1 MHSLAFVGH
10 FLITLIAL
18 LAVYWMHRRGTLSSD
33 ALKGCG
39 LPKWTI
45 GVLLPGAV
53 VFELVSLK
61 ASSPPDLL
69 WDFLNAYYPAGQAV
83 LNNDPAMLHDLVG
96 KGVTG
101 YVNIP
106 VVAYWFAPF
115 SLLPSLIAAV
125 LFTVIGVGST
135 IAAWWLLVRLA
146 GLQLRERWLFG
157 ILFFANGPLLNGIKF
172 GNLSYFILFALAGG
186 LSLLR
191 AGRSGAA
198 GALLGLATVIKP
210 PLALFG
216 FFFLFRRDLMGT
228 VGFVLVG
235 VVTVILSLVLFGWAE
250 NLFWFE
256 TCIVQYSH
264 SWLSAF
270 SVQSISAFIIR
281 LRPGI
286 GIDYIDSLPQIPTSG
301 ENLAATIG
309 TVLLFVIAVAAC
321 IRKTTSEFP
330 RDEAQEQ
337 SRLDLQYLLV
347 LCLVLVSS
355 PLSWDRYYSWLLMP
369 TAFFLGSRPPF
380 PSSRIMRALGWAA
393 IALVTPLVMRPA
405 SLETFGQLAV
415 FRFIVSRLLLGG
427 LLWFGLIGWWLARSG
442 GLLAPLAIGRATGL
456 PRTDGARSKQ
466 AA

>member
-1 MHSLAFVGH
+1 V
-10 FLITLIAL
+10 
-18 LAVYWMHRRGTLSSD
+18 
-33 ALKGCG
+33 
-39 LPKWTI
+39 
-45 GVLLPGAV
+45 
-53 VFELVSLK
+53 
-61 ASSPPDLL
+61 L

-83 LNNDPAMLHDLVG
+83 LIHDPAMLHDLIG

-101 YVNIP
+101 FVNIP

-115 SLLPSLIAAV
+115 GWLPPLTAAV
-125 LFTVIGVGST
+125 LYTAIGVGLSV
-135 IAAWWLLVRLA
+135 AAWWLLVRLA
-146 GLQLRERWLFG
+146 GLEVRERWLLG

-172 GNLSYFILFALAGG
+172 GNLSYFILLALAGG
-186 LSLLR
+186 LALLR
-191 AGRSGAA
+191 AGHSGAA
-198 GALLGLATVIKP
+198 GALLGVATVIKP

-235 VVTVILSLVLFGWAE
+235 VMTAILSLLLFGWAE
-250 NLFWFE
+250 NLYWFE

-286 GIDYIDSLPQIPTSG
+286 GIDYVDSLPQIPTSG
-301 ENLAATIG
+301 ENLAATMV
-309 TVLLFVIAVAAC
+309 TVLLFVIAIAAC
-321 IRKTTSEFP
+321 IRRTTSGFP
-330 RDEAQEQ
+330 RDEAQAQ
-337 SRLDLQYLLV
+337 LRMDLQYLLV

-369 TAFFLGSRPPF
+369 TAFFLGARPPF
-380 PSSRIMRALGWAA
+380 SPSRILRGLGWVA

-405 SLETFGQLAV
+405 SLEVFGQLAV
-415 FRFIVSRLLLGG
+415 FRFVVSRLLFGG

-442 GLLAPLAIGRATGL
+442 GLLAPLSIGRAIEVPQTN
-456 PRTDGARSKQ
+456 GARSSQ

>member
-18 LAVYWMHRRGTLSSD
+18 LAVYSMHRRVTLSND
-33 ALKGCG
+33 ERAGCG
-39 LPKWTI
+39 LSKWAV
-45 GVLLPGAV
+45 GGLLVGGV

-61 ASSPPDLL
+61 ASSPPDVL

-83 LNNDPAMLHDLVG
+83 LNHDTAMLHDLIG

-101 YVNIP
+101 FVNIP
-106 VVAYWFAPF
+106 VVAYWFVPF
-115 SLLPSLIAAV
+115 GWLPPLTAAV
-125 LFTVIGVGST
+125 LYTALGVAST
-135 IAAWWLLVRLA
+135 IVAWGLLVRLA
-146 GLQLRERWLFG
+146 GLELRERWLFG

-172 GNLSYFILFALAGG
+172 GNLSYFILCALAGG
-186 LSLLR
+186 LALLR

-198 GALLGLATVIKP
+198 GALLGVATVIKP

-235 VVTVILSLVLFGWAE
+235 VVTVVLSLLLFGWAE

-256 TCIVQYSH
+256 TCILQYSH

-270 SVQSISAFIIR
+270 SVQSVSAFIIR
-281 LRPGI
+281 LRPEI
-286 GIDYIDSLPQIPTSG
+286 GIDYIDSLPRIPTLG
-301 ENLAATIG
+301 ENLAATMV
-309 TVLLFVIAVAAC
+309 TVSLFVMAVVAC
-321 IRKTTSEFP
+321 IRRTSEFA
-330 RDEAQEQ
+330 RDEGQAQA
-337 SRLDLQYLLV
+337 RMDLQYLLV

-369 TAFFLGSRPPF
+369 TAFFLGTRPPF
-380 PSSRIMRALGWAA
+380 PASRIMRGLGWMA
-393 IALVTPLVMRPA
+393 IALVTPLVMRPL
-405 SLETFGQLAV
+405 SLEGLGQLEV
-415 FRFIVSRLLLGG
+415 FRFVVSRLLFGG
-427 LLWFGLIGWWLARSG
+427 LIWFGLVGWWLAQSG
-442 GLLAPLAIGRATGL
+442 GLLAPSSTRRAIEL
-456 PRTDGARSKQ
+456 PRTDGSRSGQ